1 MQSYQFV
8 FHQKTIQ
15 KLNAYHH
22 DLLLGKTEMGFYL
35 YKELQGV
42 QLTELSSRAFL
53 EAILNTKKPKIFAES
68 EVNGDGTDW
77 NQEELSILGDL
88 GAAVPVMIYDNGRHR
103 NPLVHA
109 KAFDGLL
116 LFTPGALLRGKGN
129 QPADWDE
136 VVNTESQTLDLEAY
150 AHLYERRLVPLLYYA
165 DQYARERGKRIL
177 ITIPGLGC
185 GQFAGPFQGSLG
197 ESLRNVLIQL
207 FGKYRYQFSQIAG
220 VYYDP
225 YNECENE
232 MHDIEGLPFFVRPLT
247 KGNEGKS
254 QLSEP
259 KSFNEGKYDFSD
271 CLLAS
276 FVAWD
281 HVSWPGNDYYLGLR
295 ATDDGV
301 KAAASSTMFAMTGLK
316 GSYSRENYAY
326 LPPANF
332 HNWNEVIIRYQMKLK
347 VE

>member
-1 MQSYQFV
+1 MQNYQFV
-8 FHQKTIQ
+8 FHQKTVQ
-15 KLNAYHH
+15 KLNAYHQ
-22 DLLLGKTEMGFYL
+22 DLLLGKIQMGLFL

-42 QLTELSSRAFL
+42 QLAELSAMAFL

-77 NQEELSILGDL
+77 NQEELSILGDI
-88 GAAVPVMIYDNGRHR
+88 GAAVPVTIYDNGQHR

-109 KAFDGLL
+109 EPFDGLL
-116 LFTPGALLRGKGN
+116 LFTPGALLRGGVNK
-129 QPADWDE
+129 PADWAE
-136 VVNTESQTLDLEAY
+136 VVDLGTQKIEVEAY
-150 AHLYERRLVPLLYYA
+150 ASLYERRLLPLLYYA
-165 DQYARERGKRIL
+165 DQYARERGKRLL

-185 GQFAGPFQGSLG
+185 GQFAGPFQGMLG
-197 ESLRNVLIQL
+197 ELLKKTLIQL
-207 FGKYRYQFSQIAG
+207 FEKTQHQFSQLAG

-232 MHDIEGLPFFVRPLT
+232 IYDIGGMPFLLRPLA
-247 KGNEGKS
+247 KGNQGKS
-254 QLSEP
+254 QLSKPET
-259 KSFNEGKYDFSD
+259 FNEGKYDFSD

-301 KAAASSTMFAMTGLK
+301 KAAATSTMFAMTGVK
-316 GSYSRENYAY
+316 GRYDAEQHAY

-332 HNWNEVIIRYQMKLK
+332 RNWDELVARYQLKLK
-347 VE
+347 IE